1 MIHLRPANGLP
12 DRGKL
17 SRASC
22 VAIAALCGALVGRPA
37 HSQALGPADGV
48 GLPPSDTGRVRA
60 GMMAPD
66 FTLEAFRGGRV
77 TLSKFRERKNVVL
90 AFYRGH
96 W

>member
-1 MIHLRPANGLP
+1 
-12 DRGKL
+12 
-17 SRASC
+17 
-22 VAIAALCGALVGRPA
+22 
-37 HSQALGPADGV
+37 V

-60 GMMAPD
+60 GLMAPD